1 MVEGA
6 AVVDINEYKAFIKET
21 YIDPIRTVVVI
32 DDEFPS
38 LDGLI
43 LQQLTKEKKEDKE

>member
-1 MVEGA
+1 MTKSVA
-6 AVVDINEYKAFIKET
+6 AKPIEYRDLIKEV

-43 LQQLTKEKKEDKE
+43 AK